1 VYVKSQ
7 HIYAVADATLQS
19 MTDPQKPYGSR
30 GGVTYGDVSQAADAL
45 FRDRERPTVEKIR
58 AKIGGGSPNTIGPL
72 LDQWWATAA
81 ERLEAGPAAFHRLPQ
96 GVAHICEALWLQAL
110 EEARAHAA
118 REQHSAGRKLAT
130 DQQQIELRSHVLT
143 LREGELESRLRDMQ
157 RDKASLEEQ
166 LKVLTSLLRREQ
178 ASREAQA
185 QRIADLETQLEVQR
199 RRLSTVITRAVAKHQ
214 AVAVRR
220 RPQTQAALKRSAI
233 RKQRVVASRT
243 LRRLK
248 RKTRG
253 KDR

>member
-1 VYVKSQ
+1 
-7 HIYAVADATLQS
+7 

-45 FRDRERPTVEKIR
+45 FRARERPTVEKIR

-81 ERLEAGPAAFHRLPQ
+81 DRLEAGPAAFHRLPES
-96 GVAHICEALWLQAL
+96 VAHICEALWLQAL
-110 EEARAHAA
+110 EEGTRSRRARA
-118 REQHSAGRKLAT
+118 AGRRA
-130 DQQQIELRSHVLT
+130 QARHRSTADRTALPCSDPARRGT
-143 LREGELESRLRDMQ
+143 GIAPADRE
-157 RDKASLEEQ
+157 RDKAALEEQ
-166 LKVLTSLLRREQ
+166 LKVLTPLLRQEQ

-185 QRIADLETQLEVQR
+185 RRIADLETQLEAHR

-233 RKQRVVASRT
+233 RKQRVQEEEVP
-243 LRRLK
+243 K
-248 RKTRG
+248 C
-253 KDR
+253 